1 LQAVS
6 ADAQTIESRLR
17 VLVAD
22 DEPPIRLL
30 CQVNLAVAG
39 IGVLQAEDGEEALA
53 LARAEAPDLILLDLM
68 MPRLDGWT
76 VAEELADDERTCDI
90 PLVFLTARATTADRR
105 RAEELGALGYVLKPF
120 DPVGLAPLVAEV
132 VTRCARGE
140 ADELRRERPAELW
153 PADLEG

>member
-1 LQAVS
+1 M
-6 ADAQTIESRLR
+6 R

-76 VAEELADDERTCDI
+76 VAEELAADKRTSDI
-90 PLVFLTARATTADRR
+90 PVVFLTARATTSDRR

-132 VTRCARGE
+132 VARCSRGE
-140 ADELRRERPAELW
+140 ADELRRERPDDLW
-153 PADLEG
+153 PADLQG